1 MQAVPIFVETWNLQI
16 TNSRLHTQHQPL
28 LQTSSALGV
37 GAFTIAPYDV
47 VVIGGGHAGAEACAA
62 AARSG
67 AKTALI
73 TPKLDN
79 IGTCSCN
86 PSFGG
91 IGKGTI
97 IREIDALDG
106 VAGRIID
113 KAGVQFHVL
122 NRRKGPAVWGPRAQ
136 IDRDLYKR
144 YMREELETY
153 PNLSIILASVSDI
166 VLSDQNDDAAAA
178 AKSGT
183 VNSVTGIRLD
193 SGQVIPASKVILT
206 TGTFLG
212 GEIHIGLESYPAGR
226 MGENATDAL
235 STSLRAAGFSLGRLK
250 TGTPPR
256 LKRSTINFRE
266 LQVQNGDETPDPFS
280 FLNMGVSVV
289 DQLTCSI
296 THTNEATHRVVREN
310 LDKTIHIRET
320 IKGPRYC
327 PSLESKVIRFPEKNQ
342 HIVWLEPE
350 GFSSPVVYP
359 NGLSMTI
366 PAEAQEEALRTI
378 AGLEHV
384 EMLQPGYGVEYDYID
399 PRGLKST
406 LETKAIHGLY
416 FAGQINGTTGYEE
429 AAGQGVIAGINAG
442 RAAQGLAQMSI
453 SRSDGYIGI
462 MIDDLIT
469 KGVTEPYRMFT
480 SRSEFRMAARAD
492 NADLRLT
499 EKGRSWGVVS
509 DKRWTAFSD
518 EQQQMKQL
526 ATLLESLR
534 LTPAEWTKHGF
545 DTKISSR
552 RRTGLDILRLS
563 NDGSR
568 IDLERLGALILGFE
582 QFSHRVRNR
591 VVIEATYA
599 PYVKMQAAERN
610 RLAHDEN
617 FRLPA
622 DLDYDAIPGLAL
634 SEKEVLKMTR
644 PETLSQARRIEGVTP
659 AGTIRLLAYVRRRPM
674 DNSTRPD
681 Q

>member
-1 MQAVPIFVETWNLQI
+1 MHLTPLAACVRSVRRSSLVC
-16 TNSRLHTQHQPL
+16 SRQLATV
-28 LQTSSALGV
+28 ANRR
-37 GAFTIAPYDV
+37 PYDV
-47 VVIGGGHAGAEACAA
+47 VVVGGGHAGAEACAA

-106 VAGRIID
+106 LAGKIID
-113 KAGVQFHVL
+113 KAGVQFRML
-122 NRRKGPAVWGPRAQ
+122 NRSKGPAVWGPRAQ
-136 IDRDLYKR
+136 IDRNIYKR
-144 YMREELETY
+144 YMRQELETY

-166 VLSDQNDDAAAA
+166 VLSNPDDAAE
-178 AKSGT
+178 SGR
-183 VNSVTGIRLD
+183 VKSVTGVRLD
-193 SGQVIPASKVILT
+193 SGEIIPTNKVIIT

-226 MGENATDAL
+226 LGENATSAL
-235 STSLRAAGFSLGRLK
+235 SVSLRTAGFSLGRLK

-256 LKRSTINFRE
+256 VKRSTINFKG
-266 LQVQNGDETPDPFS
+266 LDVQPGDEPPDPFS
-280 FLNMGVSVV
+280 FLNSRVSVV
-289 DQLTCSI
+289 DQLTCSV
-296 THTNEATHRVVREN
+296 THTNEATHQVVRDN

-327 PSLESKVIRFPEKNQ
+327 PSLESKVVRFPERDQ

-350 GFSSPVVYP
+350 GFDSPVIYP

-366 PAEAQEEALRTI
+366 PAEAQEQALRTI
-378 AGLEHV
+378 KGLEQV

-406 LETKAIHGLY
+406 LETKAIEGLY

-429 AAGQGVIAGINAG
+429 AAGQGIIAGINAG
-442 RAAQGLAQMSI
+442 RAAQGLAQISI
-453 SRSDGYIGI
+453 TRSDGYIGI

-480 SRSEFRMAARAD
+480 SRSEFRMGARAD
-492 NADLRLT
+492 NADMRLT

-509 DKRWTAFSD
+509 DQRWTAFSND
-518 EQQQMKQL
+518 CQQIQDLTMR
-526 ATLLESLR
+526 LESML
-534 LTPAEWTKHGF
+534 LKPAQWSEYGF
-545 DTKISSR
+545 HMGRGTE

-563 NDGSR
+563 NRGSSVGLESLGCL
-568 IDLERLGALILGFE
+568 IPELERFPVRI
-582 QFSHRVRNR
+582 RNR
-591 VVIEATYA
+591 VVTEARYA
-599 PYVKMQAAERN
+599 PYVKLQAAERH
-610 RLAHDEN
+610 RLAHDESY
-617 FRLPA
+617 RLPT
-622 DLDYDAIPGLAL
+622 DLDYDVIPGLAL
-634 SEKEVLKMTR
+634 SEKEMLKLTR

-659 AGTIRLLAYVRRRPM
+659 VGATRLLAYIKSSPVHR
-674 DNSTRPD
+674 SF
-681 Q
+681 